1 MTRRFNA
8 KDSFFKGCSNV
19 KDFNSENEV
28 TKLNRALLLFL
39 LDIKIFIL
47 SHTLWFLPASAGLV
61 YAWIV
66 SPLF

>member
-8 KDSFFKGCSNV
+8 KKFFFQRMFECER
-19 KDFNSENEV
+19 FNSENEV

-39 LDIKIFIL
+39 LGIKIFIL

-66 SPLF
+66 SLLF

>member
-1 MTRRFNA
+1 MFLCERLE
-8 KDSFFKGCSNV
+8 
-19 KDFNSENEV
+19 SENEV
-28 TKLNRALLLFL
+28 TKLNRALLLFF